1 MISRAYPRSDLI
13 SSSIFNGKIWSHIST
28 LSTGIY
34 NMSLFLLLISII
46 NTLDDNPTSTHQ

>member
-13 SSSIFNGKIWSHIST
+13 SSIFNEKLWSHIST

-34 NMSLFLLLISII
+34 KMSLFLLLMS
-46 NTLDDNPTSTHQ
+46 NTVDNNPTSTHL